1 MSSTEVTLSRR
12 LNAGGFGIAP
22 PCLTFANLCYGS
34 MLSKNRY
41 FDWSCLVRRVRSGG
55 PPSRSAGHNS
65 PCNSVTSS
73 VRMHHRMKAIIAN
86 RIAQKAIIMGASRGS
101 LVEVMALKVQSD
113 LHHTGL
119 RNRGMHTLCQNII
132 KHPSQMQIGSSSS
145 GRSAIACRIVGRK
158 AGGHLEQIGHY
169 LR

>member
-1 MSSTEVTLSRR
+1 
-12 LNAGGFGIAP
+12 
-22 PCLTFANLCYGS
+22 
-34 MLSKNRY
+34 
-41 FDWSCLVRRVRSGG
+41 
-55 PPSRSAGHNS
+55 
-65 PCNSVTSS
+65 
-73 VRMHHRMKAIIAN
+73 MKAIIAN

-158 AGGHLEQIGHY
+158 AGGHLEQTGQLSSLGSIIGAAY
-169 LR
+169 KEGPLLQKLSMR